1 LKILTFLTGGVRM
14 NKAQLIEAVAANT
27 ATKKEAQAAV
37 ETIWDAIKNSLKKKE
52 DVTISGFGTFRV
64 KQTKARTG
72 RNPKTGET
80 IQIPAK
86 KKIAF
91 RASKDLKEIL

>member
-1 LKILTFLTGGVRM
+1 M
-14 NKAQLIEAVAANT
+14 NKAGLVEAVAAKT
-27 ATKKEAQAAV
+27 ATKKEAQEIV
-37 ETIWDAIKNSLKKKE
+37 DTIWDTIKNSLKNQE
-52 DVTISGFGTFRV
+52 DVAISGFGTFRV
-64 KQTKARTG
+64 KQTKARMG

-91 RASKDLKEIL
+91 RVSKELKSLL

>member
-1 LKILTFLTGGVRM
+1 M
-14 NKAQLIEAVAANT
+14 NKAGLIETVAAKT
-27 ATKKEAQAAV
+27 ATKKEAQEIV
-37 ETIWDAIKNSLKKKE
+37 DTIWDTIKNSLKKQE
-52 DVTISGFGTFRV
+52 DVAISGFGTFKV

-91 RASKDLKEIL
+91 RVSKELKSIL

>member
-1 LKILTFLTGGVRM
+1 M
-14 NKAQLIEAVAANT
+14 NKAQLVEAVAKGT
-27 ATKKEAQAAV
+27 YSKKEAQEAV
-37 ETIWDAIKNSLKKKE
+37 ESILSAIKDSLKKKE
-52 DVTISGFGTFRV
+52 PVTISGFGTFRV
-64 KQTKARTG
+64 KETKERTG

-91 RASKDLKEIL
+91 RPSKELKAIVL

>member
-1 LKILTFLTGGVRM
+1 M
-14 NKAQLIEAVAANT
+14 NKAQLVEVVSQNT
-27 ATKKEAQAAV
+27 CTKKEAQVAV
-37 ETIWDAIKNSLKKKE
+37 EAIWDAIKGSLKNKE

-64 KQTKARTG
+64 KTTKPRQG

-80 IQIPAK
+80 IQIPSK

-91 RASKDLKEIL
+91 RASKDLKELL

>member
-1 LKILTFLTGGVRM
+1 M
-14 NKAQLIEAVAANT
+14 NKAQLVEVVAKNT
-27 ATKKEAQAAV
+27 CTKKEAQEAV
-37 ETIWDAIKNSLKKKE
+37 EAIWEAIKGSLKKKE

-64 KQTKARTG
+64 KITKPRTG

-80 IQIPAK
+80 IQIPSK

-91 RASKDLKEIL
+91 RASKDLKAIV

>member
-1 LKILTFLTGGVRM
+1 M
-14 NKAQLIEAVAANT
+14 NKAQLVDAIAEKT
-27 ATKKEAQAAV
+27 ATKKEAQEMV
-37 ETIWDAIKNSLKKKE
+37 DTLLDTIKGSLKKKE
-52 DVTISGFGTFRV
+52 DVAISGFGTFKV
-64 KQTKARTG
+64 KQTKARMG

-91 RASKDLKEIL
+91 RASKDLKAIL

>member
-1 LKILTFLTGGVRM
+1 M
-14 NKAQLIEAVAANT
+14 NKAQLIEAVAKT
-27 ATKKEAQAAV
+27 TCTKKEAQMAV
-37 ETIWDAIKNSLKKKE
+37 ETILEAIRNSLKKKE
-52 DVTISGFGTFRV
+52 PVTISGFGTFRV
-64 KQTKARTG
+64 KETKARMG

-91 RASKDLKEIL
+91 RASKELKSIVK

>member
-1 LKILTFLTGGVRM
+1 M
-14 NKAQLIEAVAANT
+14 NKAQLINAVAEST
-27 ATKKEAQAAV
+27 STKKEAQMAV
-37 ETIWDAIKNSLKKKE
+37 EAVLDSIRKSLKKKE
-52 DVTISGFGTFRV
+52 PVTISGFGTFKV
-64 KQTKARTG
+64 KQTKARQG

-91 RASKDLKEIL
+91 RASKELKAIL

>member
-1 LKILTFLTGGVRM
+1 M
-14 NKAQLIEAVAANT
+14 NKAQLIEVVAQNT
-27 ATKKEAQAAV
+27 CSKKEAQTAV
-37 ETIWDAIKNSLKKKE
+37 ESIWDAIKGSLKNQE

-64 KQTKARTG
+64 KITKPRTG

-80 IQIPAK
+80 IQIPSK

-91 RASKDLKEIL
+91 RASKDLKSIL

>member
-1 LKILTFLTGGVRM
+1 M
-14 NKAQLIEAVAANT
+14 NKAELVEVVAKNT
-27 ATKKEAQAAV
+27 CTKKEAQTAV
-37 ETIWDAIKNSLKKKE
+37 EAVLDAIRGSLKKQE
-52 DVTISGFGTFRV
+52 PVAISGFGTFKV
-64 KQTKARTG
+64 KQTKARQG

-91 RASKDLKEIL
+91 RASKELKAIL

>member
-1 LKILTFLTGGVRM
+1 M
-14 NKAQLIEAVAANT
+14 NKAQLIEAVAKKVC
-27 ATKKEAQAAV
+27 TKKEAQQAV
-37 ETIWDAIKNSLKKKE
+37 EALLETIKDSLKKKE
-52 DVTISGFGTFRV
+52 PVTISGFGTFRV
-64 KQTKARTG
+64 KETKPRTG

-91 RASKDLKEIL
+91 RASKELKSII

>member
-1 LKILTFLTGGVRM
+1 M
-14 NKAQLIEAVAANT
+14 NKAQLVEVIAAKT
-27 ATKKEAQAAV
+27 TTKKEAQEIV
-37 ETIWDAIKNSLKKKE
+37 ETVWDSIKSSLKKKE
-52 DVTISGFGTFRV
+52 DVAISGFGTFRV

-91 RASKDLKEIL
+91 RASKELKSIL